1 MTAFL
6 YIVFVLSGAAGL
18 IYESIWSRYLGLFVG
33 HSAYAQII
41 VLVIFLGGMSVGAIL
56 IGRRSER
63 LAEPLK
69 WYALV
74 EIAVGIIGL
83 LFHDI
88 FTAVTAFAY
97 DSIFPVMPAA
107 FLVTLTKWLIA
118 GLLILPQSILLGAT
132 FPLMSAGVLRL
143 LGKVPGRV
151 LSLLYFSNSFGAA
164 VGVLVAG
171 FYLIAIA
178 GLPGTLLA
186 AVIINL
192 VVGLGVLSVN
202 RLWGLSDTKP
212 LPTAAAAAPAAAG
225 APTQARD
232 PLLTLMLV
240 VSFGTAVA
248 SFIYEIAWIRMLS
261 LVLGSATHSFE
272 LMLSAF
278 ILGLALGA
286 FWVRSRADRF
296 TDPVRTL
303 GIVQWI
309 MGTLAIATL
318 PLYLASFGW
327 VIEIFQTFGL
337 TENGYLGFSVARY
350 AICLVV
356 MLPATFCA
364 GITLPLITR
373 TLVTSSTGERAI
385 GLVYGV
391 NTLGSIIGVSLAG
404 LVLMPL
410 IGVKA
415 LLVVGA
421 LGDMALGVLLLA
433 RGGNRWFL
441 SNRLA
446 PLAAAASLLVIVG
459 VLWAARF
466 DQELLAGGVYRSRA
480 LPKAGVDSVIFYED
494 GRTAT
499 VAVLRTIATGAASIA
514 TNGKPDASVS
524 SDWLFP
530 EKRKPTPRMV
540 GGDESTQILAGII
553 PIAYKPSAR
562 RAAVI
567 GQGSGMT
574 SHMMLASPSLEE
586 LVTID
591 IEPEMIDGSR
601 HFYPSNRRV
610 FDDPRS
616 RFVIDDAKAHFSSGR
631 RRYDIILSEPSNP
644 WVSGVSGLFTTEFYQ
659 RVRTYLADDGVF
671 GQWLHLYEI
680 NDQLVLSVV
689 AALHANFPAYEIY
702 QVADYDMLIIA
713 SKGPTLPRPDWTVL
727 QLPALK
733 ADLTHLRPISRETV
747 EATYLAS
754 RAALAPLLDRDV
766 VPNSDYYP
774 ILDLETERTR
784 YMMSRAEGFAKLHA
798 ERFDLVGAMTGRRA
812 PFGADFV
819 GAIGGIPRIRGLGL
833 GARVRADR
841 AGIDLDSLPRNASFE
856 VATFRTRGLESFYA
870 ARIAPGDWETFIRMA
885 LDAERDLHLGT
896 GGVADERFYTPLF
909 AYLRAVKAP
918 AEAVA
923 AVSYTY
929 ALATW
934 DFERARQAGD
944 TLVKALIAGTGDWV
958 SADFLREGMVTA
970 NLRLGDPVGARRVLE
985 DLRRFSARSTQSLRA
1000 LLLDAYVATS
1010 EAATAT
1016 AMRQA
1021 PSGQPTLAAPAAKRS
1036 TVEGER
1042 VSATIPLPGDARGQK
1057 PSGRIP

>member
-6 YIVFVLSGAAGL
+6 YFVFVLSGAAGL

-33 HSAYAQII
+33 HSAYAQLI
-41 VLVIFLGGMSVGAIL
+41 VLVIFLGGMSLGAIL

-83 LFHDI
+83 VFHDV
-88 FTAVTAFAY
+88 FEVVTSVAY
-97 DSIFPVMPAA
+97 DSIFPVLPAGV
-107 FLVTLTKWLIA
+107 LVTITKWLIA

-164 VGVLVAG
+164 IGVLVAG
-171 FYLIAIA
+171 FYLIAAA

-186 AVIINL
+186 GVIINF
-192 VVGLGVLSVN
+192 VVGLAVLAAN
-202 RLWGLSDTKP
+202 RLWGLSETP
-212 LPTAAAAAPAAAG
+212 AAG
-225 APTQARD
+225 ASGARPGGAEATPARPRD
-232 PLLTLMLV
+232 PLLTLLLV

-286 FWVRSRADRF
+286 FWIRSRADRVA
-296 TDPVRTL
+296 DPVRTL
-303 GIVQWI
+303 GIVQWM

-318 PLYLASFGW
+318 PLYLSSFSWIVG
-327 VIEIFQTFGL
+327 IFHTFGL
-337 TENGYLGFSVARY
+337 TENGYRGFSIARY
-350 AICLVV
+350 AICLAV

-391 NTLGSIIGVSLAG
+391 NTLGSIIGAALAG

-415 LLVVGA
+415 LLVTGA
-421 LGDMALGVLLLA
+421 LADMVLGVVLLA
-433 RGGNRWFL
+433 RGGNRWFTA
-441 SNRLA
+441 NRLA
-446 PLAAAASLLVIVG
+446 PIAAVASVLVIAG
-459 VLWAARF
+459 VLSAAQF
-466 DQELLAGGVYRSRA
+466 DRELLAGGVYRSRQ
-480 LPKAGVDSVIFYED
+480 LPKAGVDSVIFYQD

-499 VAVLRTIATGAASIA
+499 VAVLRTLATGAASIA

-530 EKRKPTPRMV
+530 EKRRHPPRIV

-553 PIAYKPSAR
+553 PIAYKPTAR

-574 SHMMLASPSLEE
+574 SHMMLASPALEE

-591 IEPEMIDGSR
+591 IEPEMIEGSR
-601 HFYPSNRRV
+601 LFYPSNRRV

-616 RFVIDDAKAHFSSGR
+616 RFVIDDAKSYFSSGK

-659 RVRTYLADDGVF
+659 RVKTYLADDGIF

-689 AALHANFPAYEIY
+689 AALHANFPSYEIY
-702 QVADYDMLIIA
+702 QVADYDMLIVA
-713 SKGPTLPRPDWTVL
+713 GKGPTLPRPDWSVL
-727 QLPALK
+727 QLPAFK
-733 ADLTHLRPISRETV
+733 ADLAHLRPINRETV
-747 EATYLAS
+747 EGTYIAS
-754 RAALAPLLDRDV
+754 RAGLAPLLDRDL
-766 VPNSDYYP
+766 VPNSDFYP
-774 ILDLETERTR
+774 VLDLGTERTR
-784 YMMSRAEGFAKLHA
+784 YMLSRAEGFAKLHA
-798 ERFDLVGAMTGRRA
+798 ERFDLIGAMTGRRS
-812 PFGADFV
+812 PFGADLV

-841 AGIDLDSLPRNASFE
+841 AGVALDSLPRNPSFE
-856 VATFRTRGLESFYA
+856 VAMFRARGLQSFYTS
-870 ARIAPGDWETFIRMA
+870 RLAPGDWETFIRMA

-896 GGVADERFYTPLF
+896 GGVADERFYQPLF
-909 AYLRAVKAP
+909 DYLRATKAP

-923 AVSYTY
+923 AVTYSY

-934 DFERARQAGD
+934 DFEKARIAGD
-944 TLVKALIAGTGDWV
+944 TLVKALIAGKGDWV
-958 SADFLREGMVTA
+958 PVDFLRDGLVAA
-970 NLRLGDPVGARRVLE
+970 NLRVGDAVRARRALE
-985 DLRRFSARSTQSLRA
+985 DLRTYSVRPPQSLRGM
-1000 LLLDAYVATS
+1000 LLEAYVLNA

-1016 AMRQA
+1016 AMRR
-1021 PSGQPTLAAPAAKRS
+1021 PVPGQPPVGVPPSQRGTVAA
-1036 TVEGER
+1036 ER
-1042 VSATIPLPGDARGQK
+1042 VSQGISPADSTSRRAT
-1057 PSGRIP
+1057 GRIP